1 MCYHRIY
8 ASRYTIIMQ
17 RSRNLKVKFLITR
30 RFCRLAAPDLAR
42 LGETGMPH
50 RAGHARQHRSRPVIR
65 RTHIPAGQRLVC
77 EHGRLTTD
85 HREACGYWI
94 DAKFGQNRSCS
105 PAGMRAAQL
114 QHDLAPFWCDEP
126 ERPGWWSA
134 DRRSQSRS
142 PFAVPNAPPC
152 ADGSYRANVAV
163 HPCSCTRS
171 GSRRILGSLTTYYGQ
186 GQDKAENRGDA
197 DGE

>member
-30 RFCRLAAPDLAR
+30 RFCRLAAPDLAW

-65 RTHIPAGQRLVC
+65 RTHVPAGQRLVC

-126 ERPGWWSA
+126 EGPVGGRPIGGANPARLSRCPM
-134 DRRSQSRS
+134 RRHVRT
-142 PFAVPNAPPC
+142 
-152 ADGSYRANVAV
+152 V
-163 HPCSCTRS
+163 H
-171 GSRRILGSLTTYYGQ
+171 IEQ
-186 GQDKAENRGDA
+186 M
-197 DGE
+197 